1 MYLPEDYHRLRSEWT
16 GKTVQIKSS
25 RSELSR
31 FANKTGTVITVNKN
45 GKCLVDF
52 HDGGWYDI
60 EPNDL
65 INCTITEQISHR
77 ENTTQSAIPVRQK

>member
-1 MYLPEDYHRLRSEWT
+1 MNLPADHNRLQLEWT
-16 GKTVQIKSS
+16 GKPVQVKSS

-31 FANKTGTVITVNKN
+31 FANKTGTVITMNKN

-60 EPNDL
+60 EPNEL
-65 INCTITEQISHR
+65 IICTDFDQTSHR
-77 ENTTQSAIPVRQK
+77 ENSTRYAIPVRQK